1 MIQCRQYFSLQAL
14 RLLAALT
21 LGLGVQTGFAQAP
34 SNYPT
39 RQLTMVVPNATGGT
53 NDIVGRIIALELAE
67 EFKQL
72 YWSTGQGLGATLVQH
87 KQKRLRLTAIRY

>member
-39 RQLTMVVPNATGGT
+39 RQQTGGWGQHRYGT
-53 NDIVGRIIALELAE
+53 NKSGCA
-67 EFKQL
+67 
-72 YWSTGQGLGATLVQH
+72 
-87 KQKRLRLTAIRY
+87 